1 MFQVEESEFVVT
13 ESKKQL
19 YINKLKVLCYF
30 KYNNKKKRVSFIS
43 TLLSDTE
50 FNDLRVIMSYCVTG
64 FAISITFM
72 L

>member
-1 MFQVEESEFVVT
+1 MKVRVGDG
-13 ESKKQL
+13 SKF
-19 YINKLKVLCYF
+19 YIS
-30 KYNNKKKRVSFIS
+30 NNKKKRVSFIS